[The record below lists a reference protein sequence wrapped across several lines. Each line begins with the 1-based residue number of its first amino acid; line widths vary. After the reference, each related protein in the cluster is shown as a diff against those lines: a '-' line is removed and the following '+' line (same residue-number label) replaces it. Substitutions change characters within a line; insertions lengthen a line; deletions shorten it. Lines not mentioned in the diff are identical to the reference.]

1 MEYLI
6 ICNKSYKIEWKKDE
20 FLKIQGAE
28 KTFLNYDSKPKSN
41 KEKSNKPDSIYMRK
55 KLHSKNKE
63 KKTPLIRKKGK
74 W

>member
-6 ICNKSYKIEWKKDE
+6 ICNKSYKIEEKKDE

-41 KEKSNKPDSIYMRK
+41 KEKSNKPDSIYIREKNCIAKTK
-55 KLHSKNKE
+55 KQKHH
-63 KKTPLIRKKGK
+63 
-74 W
+74 